1 MSLNLRLHLN
11 YALTVLTNKVSVVI
25 IVANQRVDG
34 HIKALAAISPTY
46 QVGASSAVMDITI
59 EAPSN
64 SHILQIT
71 S

>member
-1 MSLNLRLHLN
+1 MAPFISESKWS
-11 YALTVLTNKVSVVI
+11 NKI

-34 HIKALAAISPTY
+34 HIKAPAAISPTY